1 MKRGV
6 FLALCLGL
14 AAGAAAG
21 LPAEVAGNA
30 ARLRESA
37 LRTTG
42 GPAIVESL
50 TDGVGPRLAGSAGSR
65 AAEAWALA
73 ELRKLG
79 FENVHAEPLMEP
91 RWTRGE
97 ETGEVVA
104 PVRQKLLLTALGGS
118 AATPRGGLE
127 APVVMVENVAA
138 LHELLRRKPD
148 AVRGA
153 IVFYR
158 QRMPR
163 SRDGGGYGA
172 TVPIRFSGPFEAAKA
187 GAAGVLIRTVGT
199 SSCRLPHTGA
209 MKVEAGATTLPA
221 AALSGPDADLLER
234 LAGRGPATVRFTL
247 GCATLPDRAG
257 ANVIGEIRG
266 SRTPEE
272 IVLLAAHL
280 DSWDLGTGAIDD
292 GAGVGI
298 VIEAARLIATL
309 PARPSRTIR
318 VVLYANEENGGRGAL
333 AYAKAHEREAP
344 RHVAALEM
352 DLGTDRVYK
361 MSWLAGAEGQGALA
375 DIAEILKPLGIAET
389 ADETDG
395 GSDVGRLRAFGVPLI
410 ELNQDASR
418 YFDIHHSA
426 DDTFDKIDAENL
438 RQAIAATAVVAYVA
452 ADMPGTFGRVPAE
465 KRKVPEW

>member
-1 MKRGV
+1 
-6 FLALCLGL
+6 
-14 AAGAAAG
+14 
-21 LPAEVAGNA
+21 LPLEVVAKA
-30 ARLRESA
+30 ARLRELA
-37 LRTTG
+37 LHATG

-50 TDGVGPRLAGSAGSR
+50 TDGVGSRLAGSDGSR
-65 AAEAWALA
+65 AAERWALA

-97 ETGEVVA
+97 ESGEVVA
-104 PVRQKLLLTALGGS
+104 PARQKLVLTALGGS
-118 AATPRGGLE
+118 AATPSGGLE

-138 LHELLRRKPD
+138 LQELLRRKPG

-172 TVPIRFSGPFEAAKA
+172 TVPIRYSGPFEAAKG

-199 SSCRLPHTGA
+199 SSGRLPHTGA
-209 MKVEAGATTLPA
+209 MKVETGSKTLPA

-234 LAGRGPATVRFTL
+234 LAGRGPVTVRFRL
-247 GCATLPDRAG
+247 GCATLPDREG
-257 ANVIGEIRG
+257 ANVVGEIRG
-266 SRTPEE
+266 SRAPEE
-272 IVLLAAHL
+272 IVLLGAHL

-298 VIEAARLIATL
+298 VVEASRLIASL
-309 PARPSRTIR
+309 PGRPSRTIR
-318 VVLYANEENGGRGAL
+318 VVLYANEENGSRGSL
-333 AYAKAHEREAP
+333 AYAKAHEAESD

-375 DIAEILKPLGIAET
+375 EIAELLKPLGIAET
-389 ADETDG
+389 ANETDG
-395 GSDVGRLRAFGVPLI
+395 GADVGRLRAFGVPLI

-438 RQAIAATAVVAYVA
+438 AQAVAATAVVAYVA
-452 ADMPGTFGRVPAE
+452 ADMPGTFGRVPAG